1 MNVWRVV
8 RVVNEFL
15 TPVGHP
21 PAAALPLSGA
31 GGGLTRRAD
40 SCRFMQTASQTDLGR
55 SLSAIHL
62 LEDVACS

>member
-1 MNVWRVV
+1 MNSSPQWA
-8 RVVNEFL
+8 
-15 TPVGHP
+15 TP
-21 PAAALPLSGA
+21 LQQLCLSQGL
-31 GGGLTRRAD
+31 GGSLTRRAD